1 VYVGYARKAAASRT
15 GSKSEPP
22 PPIEV
27 VESQTWPQIAR
38 RTAGVSILEI
48 EGGKVRRFM
57 AYFDTRDL
65 ASQVVD

>member
-1 VYVGYARKAAASRT
+1 MGMPERRPRHVLGARVNR
-15 GSKSEPP
+15 P

-27 VESQTWPQIAR
+27 VESQTWPQVAR

-65 ASQVVD
+65 AFQVVV